1 MMLHDT
7 TDSARSV
14 RRTPIETGVAV
25 ASRFQTLVAS
35 VRLEDAQTLP
45 CACNSRARYDLPSV
59 RKRASANFECC
70 AAATARR
77 GRKPAA
83 KADRHLSQRHGRAK
97 SCPDSGES
105 NVRTRF
111 GKVRTAR
118 VGSVQNCSM
127 V

>member
-7 TDSARSV
+7 TDNARSV
-14 RRTPIETGVAV
+14 SRTPIETGVAV
-25 ASRFQTLVAS
+25 ASRFRTLVAS
-35 VRLEDAQTLP
+35 VRLEDAPTLP
-45 CACNSRARYDLPSV
+45 RACNSRARYELPSV
-59 RKRASANFECC
+59 RNRASAKLRMC
-70 AAATARR
+70 AAGTARR

-83 KADRHLSQRHGRAK
+83 KADLHLSQRRGRAK
-97 SCPDSGES
+97 GCPDPGES